1 MLLKKY
7 YGENQKILKKIIFL
21 IVIIISG
28 YLTYLKISENIRK
41 HQIYAQEIII
51 LKKIVGDEK
60 IFSFPFISN
69 FYLALKKPNP
79 YYNSVLLE
87 NLNSEEH
94 FKKNLEILKR
104 EKPKFILA
112 QYNVV
117 EQYGFTKNNI
127 IDAYMRQ
134 AYKKKYSLGALEIW
148 VRK

>member
-1 MLLKKY
+1 MM
-7 YGENQKILKKIIFL
+7 ESNIFL

-28 YLTYLKISENIRK
+28 YLTYLKNVENRRDHK
-41 HQIYAQEIII
+41 IYTQEVEI

-69 FYLALKKPNP
+69 FYLELKKPNP

-87 NLNSEEH
+87 NLNLDEH
-94 FKKNLEILKR
+94 FKKNLAILKQ
-104 EKPKFILA
+104 ENPKFILA

-117 EQYGFTKNNI
+117 EQYGFTKNNV
-127 IDAYMRQ
+127 IDSYMREE
-134 AYKKKYSLGALEIW
+134 YKKEYSLGALEVW